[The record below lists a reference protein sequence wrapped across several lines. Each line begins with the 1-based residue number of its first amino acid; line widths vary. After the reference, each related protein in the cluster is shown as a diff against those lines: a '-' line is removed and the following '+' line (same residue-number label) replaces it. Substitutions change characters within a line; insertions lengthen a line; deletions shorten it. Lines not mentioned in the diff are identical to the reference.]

1 MIYLQVS
8 ESLLPEGFSAPEG
21 SSQADEPAWMGQVL
35 PVDDHLLIHAAQE
48 TLDQQGASP
57 QADITLLI
65 SDDVQ
70 LQDLNR
76 QFLGIDEPTDVL
88 SFPSGEEI
96 DPETEEEYLGDIV
109 LSLERARAQA
119 EAGGHSLE
127 SELQLLIVHGVLHL
141 LGHDHA
147 EEEERAV
154 MWAAQAEI
162 LERLGVSDLRL
173 E

>member
-1 MIYLQVS
+1 MIHLQVS
-8 ESLLPEGFSAPEG
+8 ESLLPEGFSLGE
-21 SSQADEPAWMGQVL
+21 DELALGQVL
-35 PVDDHLLIHAAQE
+35 PVDEGLLISAAQE
-48 TLDQQGASP
+48 TLEQQGVSP
-57 QADITLLI
+57 AADITLLF
-65 SDDVQ
+65 SENTQ

-96 DPETEEEYLGDIV
+96 DPETDVEYLGDIV
-109 LSLERARAQA
+109 ISLEQAQA
-119 EAGGHSLE
+119 QAAAGGHSLA

-141 LGHDHA
+141 LGYDHA
-147 EEEERAV
+147 DEEERAA

-162 LERLGVSDLRL
+162 LERLGVTDLRL